1 MACYLC
7 IKNFLIKN
15 SVTDALKSASERV
28 IQNIASA
35 TSDLIG
41 NKIEDYIYIY
51 IYIYT
56 YSSIRKI
63 QQIIGIL
70 RSLWQYNNGL
80 SKNNLLENTPNQLSK
95 FSAKN

>member
-51 IYIYT
+51 IYIHIALSEK
-56 YSSIRKI
+56 YSKLLVFSDHCDN
-63 QQIIGIL
+63 IIMDYQRII
-70 RSLWQYNNGL
+70 Y
-80 SKNNLLENTPNQLSK
+80 
-95 FSAKN
+95 